1 MLWETIRQSW
11 DALRRSPLRSFL
23 TMLGII
29 WGIVAVTMLIAYGSS
44 FRQLL
49 VTAFENFGKA
59 AVIVWPGQTSEQ
71 AGGERAG
78 KRVRFEKEDIDLIR
92 QEATLVK
99 EVSAETV
106 RWWSITHNERLQN
119 TAIRGVYPNYG
130 EMRNQVPS
138 EGRWISAEDIQ
149 ERRRVVFL
157 GGRLKEKLF
166 GGQPAI
172 GETVRINNVRFTVI
186 GVMDRK
192 LNFSCYFTCD
202 DECAWI
208 PYSTASEMWNTRY
221 ASVIVF
227 TPLAPQFEKKAIE
240 QVRAALAKRQRFS
253 PTDKRAIQAFGREE
267 FRPIIDAI
275 TIGIQ
280 VLLLFIGALTLGI
293 GGVGVMNIMLVSVDE
308 RVREIGLRRAL
319 GARRHHIRAQF
330 LAEALVLTLLGGF
343 VGILLSH
350 LIAASIGT
358 IPLLGPLFEDESGRA
373 DIHMRV
379 SWSTM
384 MLSTGVLILVGVL
397 SGLMPAIRASR
408 LDPVEALRYE

>member
-1 MLWETIRQSW
+1 MLFEIIRQSW
-11 DALRRSPLRSFL
+11 DALKRSPTRSFL

-49 VTAFENFGKA
+49 VTAFENFGKD

-71 AGGERAG
+71 VGGERAG
-78 KRVRFEKEDIDLIR
+78 KRVRFEKEDIELIR
-92 QEATLVK
+92 QEATLVE

-106 RWWSITHNERLQN
+106 RWWSITYGERLQN

-138 EGRWISAEDIQ
+138 EGRWISAEDVQ
-149 ERRRVVFL
+149 ERRRVTFL

-166 GGQPAI
+166 GGMPAV

-208 PYSTASEMWNTRY
+208 PYSTAGEMWNTRY

-227 TPLAPQFEKKAIE
+227 TPVAPQFEKQAID
-240 QVRAALAKRQRFS
+240 QVRATLAKRQRFS
-253 PTDKRAIQAFGREE
+253 PTDKRAVTAFGREE
-267 FRPIIDAI
+267 FRPVIDAI

-319 GARRHHIRAQF
+319 GARKHHIRAQF
-330 LAEALVLTLLGGF
+330 LAEALALTLLGGF
-343 VGILLSH
+343 IGILLSYV
-350 LIAASIGT
+350 IAASIGT

-379 SWSTM
+379 SLSTV

>member
-1 MLWETIRQSW
+1 
-11 DALRRSPLRSFL
+11 
-23 TMLGII
+23 
-29 WGIVAVTMLIAYGSS
+29 
-44 FRQLL
+44 
-49 VTAFENFGKA
+49 
-59 AVIVWPGQTSEQ
+59 
-71 AGGERAG
+71 
-78 KRVRFEKEDIDLIR
+78 
-92 QEATLVK
+92 VK
-99 EVSAETV
+99 DVSAETV
-106 RWWSITHNERLQN
+106 RWWSITYGERLQN

-138 EGRWISAEDIQ
+138 EGRWISAEDVQ
-149 ERRRVVFL
+149 ERRRVAFL

-166 GGQPAI
+166 GGMPAI

-208 PYSTASEMWNTRY
+208 PYSTAGEMWNTRY

-227 TPLAPQFEKKAIE
+227 TPVAPQFEKQAID
-240 QVRAALAKRQRFS
+240 QVRGALAKRQRFS
-253 PTDKRAIQAFGREE
+253 PTDKRAVTAFGREE
-267 FRPIIDAI
+267 FRPVIDAI

-319 GARRHHIRAQF
+319 GARKHHIRAQF
-330 LAEALVLTLLGGF
+330 LAEALALTLLGGAI
-343 VGILLSH
+343 GILLSY

-373 DIHMRV
+373 DIHMQV
-379 SWSTM
+379 SLSTVL
-384 MLSTGVLILVGVL
+384 LSTGVLVVVGVL